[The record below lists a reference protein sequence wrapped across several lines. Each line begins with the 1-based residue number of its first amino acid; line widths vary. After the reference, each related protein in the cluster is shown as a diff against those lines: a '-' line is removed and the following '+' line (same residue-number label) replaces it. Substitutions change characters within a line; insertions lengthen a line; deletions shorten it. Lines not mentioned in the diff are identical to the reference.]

1 MTPADFAVRT
11 VPRYDRLSNRLHK
24 THRDFDAVEKNAAS
38 ILAADPYNRTRQH
51 HIKKLEGVSAGE
63 GQYRLSLGRWRF
75 RYDIFDKVVLLGY
88 CGLRREDT
96 Y

>member
-1 MTPADFAVRT
+1 MTAAFSVRT
-11 VPRYDRLSNRLHK
+11 NSRYDRLAKALQRRYPEFVGY
-24 THRDFDAVEKNAAS
+24 HRSALET
-38 ILAADPYNRTRQH
+38 LAADPYNRTRQH
-51 HIKKLEGVSAGE
+51 HIKKLEGVAPGE

-75 RYDIFDKVVLLGY
+75 RYDIPGQLVLLSY

>member
-1 MTPADFAVRT
+1 MTSAFTVRT
-11 VPRYDRLSNRLHK
+11 NSRYDRLAKTLQRRHPEFIAHHRSTLH
-24 THRDFDAVEKNAAS
+24 
-38 ILAADPYNRTRQH
+38 ILATDPYNRSRLH
-51 HIKKLEGVSAGE
+51 HIKKLEGVPHGD

-75 RYDIFDKVVLLGY
+75 RYDIVGQVVLLSY

>member
-1 MTPADFAVRT
+1 MSAGAFAVHTTPA
-11 VPRYDRLSNRLHK
+11 YDRLSSKLHK
-24 THRDFDAVEKNAAS
+24 GHRDFDAAEKSAAG
-38 ILAADPYNRTRQH
+38 ILSDDPYNRTRRH
-51 HIKKLEGVSAGE
+51 HIKKLEGVPAGE

-75 RYDIFDKVVLLGY
+75 RYDILGQVVLLSY

>member
-11 VPRYDRLSNRLHK
+11 VSHYDRLSNKLQK
-24 THRDFDAVEKNAAS
+24 THRDFEAVEKSAEG
-38 ILAADPYNRTRQH
+38 ILAADPFNRTRQH
-51 HIKKLEGVSAGE
+51 HIKKLAGVAAGD

-75 RYDIFDKVVLLGY
+75 RYDIIGRLVLLTY